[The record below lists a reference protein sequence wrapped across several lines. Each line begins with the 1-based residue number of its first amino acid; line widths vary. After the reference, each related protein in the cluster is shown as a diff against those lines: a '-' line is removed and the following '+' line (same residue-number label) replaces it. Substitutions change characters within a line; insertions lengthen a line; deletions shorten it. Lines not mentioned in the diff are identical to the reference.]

1 MAETFEAQLAVG
13 PYTDFEVVGLR
24 MRRALGVVAEAELD
38 VRTRL
43 YGEPDAMLG
52 LPAKIVF
59 GRGGDDHVFDGLVT
73 NVSMRMSPQDET
85 RPELVYHLRVSSVMA
100 VLEQEQDSRI
110 FQEQDVKDIVTAVLN
125 GAGVTS
131 QHLSWRLSATYAKR
145 EYCVQYAETSLEFVS
160 RLLEEEGITFR
171 SESGPDGELIVF
183 DDDTT
188 QADPIDGDKEIPYRH
203 GGGLLA
209 PDDSISVIVERR
221 RTATNKITLRD
232 YDFKKP
238 DLDLTTSAQASDGS
252 DLEVYDYPGSYIDPA
267 IGKRL
272 AQVRL
277 EALQAERFT
286 LELESGCARLV
297 PGKTFTLSGA
307 PNGLDGDYLLVDVS
321 HDLALGKY
329 GVRATVI
336 PKSVPYR
343 TPQSTPRPILD
354 GPQTATVVCP
364 PGSKSDEI
372 HTDDLGRCKV
382 QFHWDRL
389 GKGDDKSSCW
399 IRTAQ
404 QQTSGSMMLPRLGW
418 EVIVEFLEGNPDRP
432 IVTGRVFNG
441 SFPPPYALP
450 EGKARTAIGTASSP
464 GSGGSNQIRMDDS
477 AGKEEVANNS
487 QKHTSIATANDKTK
501 KTSVNETKNVGV
513 NVDLTVGGNQ
523 STKVTNGYEN
533 TVKASQSVTVGGNR
547 TVEVNA
553 VYGMSCGGA
562 STTSVGGNQ
571 MEMDGNPIQALLSL
585 AVKAATAAAQAEA
598 AKAMQSLD
606 QAVSSKVDQVMG
618 PINDVTAQAGKV
630 GAAMDSVSNGNFGAM
645 ASAAQ
650 AAAGIPGPGAVA
662 AAAGS
667 ASSSSGLDALV
678 HGAIAAGG
686 DALGGAVGAD
696 GAGGGGSSA
705 ANEAGP
711 SGDVAGNTASNS
723 TTGPG
728 WAINACAATH
738 DESVGGLKA
747 TIAAAGIH
755 TTVNGART
763 QKIGAARVELV
774 GGTRAE
780 TCQANKTEKAVGL
793 VVLTKSPESETV
805 SGARTTMVGGAILE
819 KISGSCSVSSSG
831 KTMLVGAFHKIDASS
846 SIVFKCGESEVV
858 IDGSGVTIKAP
869 GAVTITAPNVTL
881 TSTTSEGG

>member
-1 MAETFEAQLAVG
+1 MANTFEAKLSVG
-13 PYTDFEVVGLR
+13 PLTDFEVVGLR
-24 MRRALGVVAEAELD
+24 MRRALGKVAEAELD
-38 VRTRL
+38 VRTRI

-59 GRGGDDHVFDGLVT
+59 GRGGDDHEFDGLVT
-73 NVSMRMSPQDET
+73 NVSMRMSPQDED
-85 RPELVYHLRVSSVMA
+85 RPELVYHVKVSSVMA
-100 VLEQEQDSRI
+100 ILEQEQDSRI
-110 FQEQDVKDIVTAVLN
+110 FQNQDVKDIVTSVLN
-125 GAGVTS
+125 GVGVTS

-145 EYCVQYAETSLEFVS
+145 EYCVQYAESSLSFVS
-160 RLLEEEGITFR
+160 RLLEEEGILFR

-188 QADPIDGDKEIPYRH
+188 QADPIEDKEIPYRH

-209 PDDSISVIVERR
+209 PDDSISSIVERR
-221 RTATNKITLRD
+221 RTATNKITFRD

-238 DLDLTTSAQASDGS
+238 GLDLTTSAQASDGS
-252 DLEVYDYPGSYIDPA
+252 DLEMYDYPGLYIDPA

-277 EALQAERFT
+277 EALQAERFV

-297 PGKTFTLSGA
+297 PGKIFTLSGA
-307 PNGLDGDYLLVDVS
+307 PNGLDGDYLIVDVA
-321 HDLALGKY
+321 HDLALGAY

-343 TPQSTPRPILD
+343 TPQKTPRPILD

-389 GKGDDKSSCW
+389 GQGDDKSSCW

-404 QQTSGSMMLPRLGW
+404 QQTSGSMMLPRVDW

-450 EGKARTAIGTASSP
+450 EGKARTAIGSTSSP
-464 GSGGSNQIRMDDS
+464 GGGGRNQIRMDDK
-477 AGKEEVANNS
+477 AGSEEVAINS
-487 QKHTSIATANDKTK
+487 QKDTSIATANDKTK
-501 KTSVNETKNVGV
+501 STAANESKNVAV
-513 NVDLTVGGNQ
+513 NTTLTVGGNQ
-523 STKVTNGYEN
+523 STKITNGFQN
-533 TVKASQSVTVGGNR
+533 GVKASQTVSVGGNR
-547 TVEVNA
+547 TVEINA
-553 VYGMSCGGA
+553 VYGMTSGGA

-618 PINDVTAQAGKV
+618 PINDVAAQAGQV
-630 GAAMDSVSNGNFGAM
+630 GAAMDAVSNGNFGAM

-650 AAAGIPGPGAVA
+650 AASGIPGPGDVA
-662 AAAGS
+662 AAASS
-667 ASSSSGLDALV
+667 ASSSTGLDALV

-686 DALGGAVGAD
+686 DALGAAVGGDA
-696 GAGGGGSSA
+696 AGGGGASE
-705 ANEAGP
+705 ANTAGP
-711 SGDVAGNTASNS
+711 VGAVGGNAAADSA
-723 TTGPG
+723 TGPG
-728 WAINACAATH
+728 WAINECSSTH
-738 DESVGGLKA
+738 AEKVGSIKA

-755 TTVNGART
+755 TTVKGART
-763 QKIGAARVELV
+763 QTVGAARVELV

-780 TCQANKTEKAVGL
+780 TCQADKTEKAVGL

-805 SGARTTMVGGAILE
+805 AGARTTMVGGAILE
-819 KISGSCSVSSSG
+819 KISGNCSISASG

-858 IDGSGVTIKAP
+858 IDGSGVAIKAA
-869 GAVTITAPNVTL
+869 GAITITAPNVTL
-881 TSTTSEGG
+881 TSTTNEGC